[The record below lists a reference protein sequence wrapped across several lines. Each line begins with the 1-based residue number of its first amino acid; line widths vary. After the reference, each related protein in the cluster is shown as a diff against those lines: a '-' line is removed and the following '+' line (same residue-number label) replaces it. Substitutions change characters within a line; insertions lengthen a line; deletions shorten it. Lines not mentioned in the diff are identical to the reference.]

1 MKNGSAI
8 MRLDEILRMYEKNQE
23 KASLKKAFKE
33 GKVKKLMMIF

>member
-1 MKNGSAI
+1 MKKGSAI
-8 MRLDEILRMYEKNQE
+8 MRLDEILKMYEKSQE